1 MSWKMSHG
9 IRIPGGG
16 TGLVI
21 SVLHGGAASTSAP
34 LPCPIRVDG
43 AGPHLIALHHSWELK
58 PRANAITMH
67 TLLAVLLCLLS
78 LSLVFIVQAKEK
90 SKTPAQYLESGAPI
104 VILTNAS
111 LPVDIRCQQA
121 DGGSEVAEIF
131 RTPRST
137 LKPFEHWSINFA
149 PTSEDPLYCTFRS
162 SLRKWNC
169 DERWLIKDAC
179 LWEKS
184 RSIMPGNKPVA
195 NSPCPRCD
203 TRNSIGKPIC
213 VWTIQDDGIYVQQWD
228 PEKLKDILVLKY
240 PWREDN
246 PMFYVPTTPSRFS
259 VTNYLKHTVKIQCD
273 VVSET
278 YYLQG
283 IDEGGQRPR
292 WEYEIDPVVDVD
304 STYFTWTCSFEVL
317 GTELRRG
324 GVQIWS
330 PQPEVN
336 NWVRSPDCI
345 DCAWRLDKQGLW
357 LDDRSC
363 YTDKPEWVMEHV
375 WDSILNDSRTCA
387 WC

>member
-1 MSWKMSHG
+1 
-9 IRIPGGG
+9 
-16 TGLVI
+16 
-21 SVLHGGAASTSAP
+21 
-34 LPCPIRVDG
+34 
-43 AGPHLIALHHSWELK
+43 
-58 PRANAITMH
+58 MH

-375 WDSILNDSRTCA
+375 WDSILNGTDNDDLDWDSYCYSMKRFSHVQQM
-387 WC
+387 